1 MNLAQFFAHWSIEE
15 NPFRGEEARHDSVFA
30 RVGVEHEE
38 AAPAAPRVI
47 REDGAAPAPASVK
60 AVPSVH
66 SDFEK
71 IVGDLARPSTAVVFG
86 EKGSGK
92 TAIRMQIADRV
103 ARRNKRYPD
112 ARTLVIAYDE
122 LNGFLDQVCERDA
135 GKRRDPL
142 ETFKSIRLVDHMDAI
157 LAIGT
162 GRISSALIGGAGDP
176 PPADLGTDPVRA
188 ARQMSPG
195 LKTDLLLLQA
205 LYDRADI
212 DGRRTAR
219 MRAKLRLPPP
229 GGRLLWLALAWI
241 GWLPAAGAGALLL
254 FGGDVV
260 RSATLAV
267 EIALGVLVVLW
278 LGVLAKV
285 LVWDRFVL
293 GRLGAKLWRQLR
305 FLSRQP
311 DAYASALVQ
320 LEPMYRTGAFLPLTN
335 SDEHRYAM
343 LDRLLRVL
351 AHFGY
356 TGALVVM
363 DRVDE
368 PTLVNGDPD
377 RMRAIVW
384 PLFNNKFLQQDR
396 LGIKLLLP
404 IELRHALFKESSAFF
419 QEARLDKQNLVERLS
434 WTGPMLYDLC
444 NARLAACRSAGA
456 DPVSLRELF
465 AEDVSRQD
473 LVDALDQMHQPRD
486 AFKFLYRCLTEH
498 CSNVTAE
505 QEDWRIPRLV
515 LDQVRRAEADRV
527 QQLYRGI
534 RPA

>member
-1 MNLAQFFAHWSIEE
+1 
-15 NPFRGEEARHDSVFA
+15 
-30 RVGVEHEE
+30 
-38 AAPAAPRVI
+38 
-47 REDGAAPAPASVK
+47 
-60 AVPSVH
+60 
-66 SDFEK
+66 
-71 IVGDLARPSTAVVFG
+71 
-86 EKGSGK
+86 
-92 TAIRMQIADRV
+92 
-103 ARRNKRYPD
+103 
-112 ARTLVIAYDE
+112 
-122 LNGFLDQVCERDA
+122 
-135 GKRRDPL
+135 
-142 ETFKSIRLVDHMDAI
+142 
-157 LAIGT
+157 
-162 GRISSALIGGAGDP
+162 
-176 PPADLGTDPVRA
+176 
-188 ARQMSPG
+188 
-195 LKTDLLLLQA
+195 
-205 LYDRADI
+205 
-212 DGRRTAR
+212 
-219 MRAKLRLPPP
+219 MRSRLRLPPP
-229 GGRLLWLALAWI
+229 GGRLLWLALAWM
-241 GWLPAAGAGALLL
+241 GWIPAAVAGGVLL
-254 FGGDVV
+254 FGGGVAD
-260 RSATLAV
+260 SMTLGV
-267 EIALGVLVVLW
+267 EIALGVLVALWAAVL
-278 LGVLAKV
+278 VKV

-293 GRLGAKLWRQLR
+293 GRLGARLWRQLR
-305 FLSRQP
+305 FLSRTP
-311 DAYASALVQ
+311 DAYAAALIQ
-320 LEPMYRTGAFLPLTN
+320 LEPMYRTSAFLPMTG

-384 PLFNNKFLQQDR
+384 PLFNNKFLQQER
-396 LGIKLLLP
+396 LGVKLLLP

-434 WTGPMLYDLC
+434 WSGPMLYDLC
-444 NARLAACRSAGA
+444 NARLAACRAAGA
-456 DPVSLRELF
+456 GPISLRELF
-465 AEDVSRQD
+465 AEDVGRQD